1 MYSLVSSVVHVA
13 VTAAGAWTLGHLL
26 VGSRWRFAHPALQLA
41 AETAIGLLI
50 VSHLVFAAALLG
62 WASPFTFYSLLGAL
76 ALLTLAH
83 LKNVDWA
90 GVRRGCAKSMPQGA
104 IPRLL
109 AGSCAAFGTWIILLA
124 QLPPIGFDSLV
135 YHLEVPREI
144 LRQGGQ
150 VFFPDN
156 IYAYFPQLGE
166 MLFLYGLGIAGDSAA
181 KLFHALFG
189 ILLCLAIF
197 GFSRKHLSSRWAFL
211 AAMLFVTV
219 PSVVQT
225 LPFAYV
231 DLPFTL
237 YVFLALVGVLEYFH
251 SRSSVWLFVAGI
263 MAGGAWATKYTGM
276 QVVFL
281 LMLVILA
288 EHLFARRKEIPV
300 AVIVI
305 PAVAF
310 LMFLPYLVRTWVAT
324 GWPFF
329 PFQLA
334 NLPLNPEINWDA
346 ERSGL
351 YMDFLSFYGATGE
364 TYSVVDRL
372 LAPLLVFVNARFW
385 KFEAYDGMIGPVFLL
400 VPLLLFRTYK
410 PRDVK
415 LIILFSL
422 SYFYYW
428 ASTTLQVRFLFPVL
442 PMLAFLLAFALSQ
455 LSRWRAKLLTGLVI
469 VLMLVSLTLGVRENL
484 TARPWNSSERP
495 WSYWAGNETREEFWR
510 RRIQIYPIY
519 EEANRRL
526 GPDDV
531 VYLVDMRHIGYLLE
545 CRWRADFIFQRWN
558 LIGLLDSST
567 TAPELAQ
574 KLLDQGITHLMI
586 DELLTLAPEAL
597 DPDQRQLLM
606 EFLNTRA
613 ELLAR
618 NAGGWPAS
626 LWKIVGP

>member
-1 MYSLVSSVVHVA
+1 MFSVVSSVVQVG
-13 VTAAGAWTLGHLL
+13 VTATGAWKLGHLL
-26 VGSRWRFAHPALQLA
+26 AGSRWRFPHPALQLA

-50 VSHLVFAAALLG
+50 VSHLVFALALLG
-62 WASPFTFYSLLGAL
+62 LATPLTLYSLLGAL
-76 ALLTLAH
+76 GLLTLAH
-83 LKNVDWA
+83 LRSVGWTELRQ
-90 GVRRGCAKSMPQGA
+90 GFAKSIPQGA
-104 IPRLL
+104 MPRLL
-109 AGSCAAFGTWIILLA
+109 AGGCAAFGIWIILLA

-135 YHLEVPREI
+135 YHLEVPRQM

-150 VFFPDN
+150 AFFPDN

-166 MLFLYGLGIAGDSAA
+166 MLFLYGLEIAGDSAA
-181 KLFHALFG
+181 RLFNTLFG
-189 ILLCLAIF
+189 VLLCVAIF
-197 GFSRKHLSSRWAFL
+197 GFSRKHLPTRWALL
-211 AAMLFVTV
+211 AAMLFITV

-231 DLPFTL
+231 DLPFSL
-237 YVFLALVGVLEYFH
+237 YVFLAVAGLLEYFQN
-251 SRSSVWLFVAGI
+251 RSPAWLLVTGV

-276 QVVFL
+276 QVAFL
-281 LMLVILA
+281 LMLMILT
-288 EHLFARRKEIPV
+288 EHLFARRKEMPV
-300 AVIVI
+300 AVVVV

-310 LMFLPYLVRTWVAT
+310 LIFLPYLLRTWVAT
-324 GWPFF
+324 GWPLF
-329 PFQLA
+329 PFELA
-334 NLPLNPEINWDA
+334 NLPLRPMMNWDA
-346 ERSGL
+346 ERSAL
-351 YMDFLSFYGATGE
+351 YMDYLSIYGATGE

-372 LAPLLVFVNARFW
+372 VAPLMVFVNARFW

-400 VPLLLFRTYK
+400 IPVLLFRRSK

-422 SYFYYW
+422 SYLYYW
-428 ASTTLQVRFLFPVL
+428 ASTTLQVRFLFPLL

-455 LSRWRAKLLTGLVI
+455 VKSRLLHGVVI
-469 VLMLVSLTLGVRENL
+469 AAMLASLTFGVRENL
-484 TARPWNSSERP
+484 TAHPWNSSERP

-558 LIGLLDSST
+558 LIRLLDSSA
-567 TAPELAQ
+567 TAPELAR

-597 DPDQRQLLM
+597 NSRQRQLFM
-606 EFLNTRA
+606 EFLNTQA
-613 ELLAR
+613 TLLAS
-618 NAGGWPAS
+618 NTGGWPAS
-626 LWKIVGP
+626 LWRIIER